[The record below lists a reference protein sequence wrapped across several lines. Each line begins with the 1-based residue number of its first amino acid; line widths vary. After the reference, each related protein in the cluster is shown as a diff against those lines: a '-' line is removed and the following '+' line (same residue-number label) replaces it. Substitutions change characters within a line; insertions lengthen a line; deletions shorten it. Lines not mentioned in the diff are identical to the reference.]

1 MATIIAVP
9 NEGRGQASRITREGK
24 KITYVL
30 SVIQQPARARACG
43 SGAKSSAD
51 RRPVDP
57 PPIVELRIYEGEPT
71 PQGDYANDIT
81 TTLNATFLFATLEH
95 ARTMAHGRV
104 PQTPA
109 SLPVLTGMA
118 VAGMAH
124 LDRPVPSGY
133 FIFPD
138 LSVRH
143 EGKFRLSFSLY
154 EALKEAKDADGGEQ
168 STKASGPTEAHVTYR
183 LGVKSQPF
191 TVFSAKKFPGL
202 EESTALSRIVA
213 EQGCRVRIR
222 RDVRM
227 RRRDTK
233 HPKGWNVYVD
243 DTGRARRTATPDAYG
258 QAPTPHPDMES
269 YARHRSN
276 SVVSNGGYAMP
287 LQRRLSSQELAQA
300 YQQQSYGPPHLAPQT
315 PPSAYMA
322 QMGYGAVTPQQ
333 YQQPYTPLQP
343 MMHPPHPQYQQQ
355 QQQQHYQ
362 MQLQMQAP
370 QNYAGYMPHQYYA
383 PAQPQYE
390 QPHHVRHE
398 SLDYASAPL
407 DQRRTSVAAPQP
419 QQYPIQSQMPVP
431 VPFGTLDGINR
442 SHPMNQ
448 QPPYRSNGARTPIPP
463 NASAGHSLPPLNT
476 TLQAPREKTGATSPV
491 TAIPGPISAPGH
503 HDTPKPPMV
512 AAPSST
518 PTQSTAARKRS
529 FDDAFDTQHLN
540 QPLRQGAR
548 PSLTH
553 SHSASDCTQALR
565 IEDEGEEEL
574 SDHDKLK
581 MVYRRADGTEV
592 DRRLPPHT

>member
-9 NEGRGQASRITREGK
+9 NEAKSQASRITKEGK
-24 KITYVL
+24 KITYML
-30 SVIQQPARARACG
+30 NVIQQPARARACG

-81 TTLNATFLFATLEH
+81 TTFNANFFLFATLEH
-95 ARTMAHGRV
+95 ARTMAQGRV

-109 SLPVLTGMA
+109 SLPVLTGMP
-118 VAGMAH
+118 VAGMAY
-124 LDRPVPSGY
+124 LDRPVQAGY

-154 EALKEAKDADGGEQ
+154 EELKEAKDADSGEQ
-168 STKASGPTEAHVTYR
+168 STKASGPTEAHVTHR
-183 LGVKSQPF
+183 LEVKSQPF

-233 HPKGWNVYVD
+233 HSKDWD
-243 DTGRARRTATPDAYG
+243 DYEEDAERARRTATPDAYG
-258 QAPTPHPDMES
+258 QAPTPHPDMEP

-276 SVVSNGGYAMP
+276 SVISNGGYAMP

-333 YQQPYTPLQP
+333 YQQAYAPLQL
-343 MMHPPHPQYQQQ
+343 MMQPPQPQYQQQ

-362 MQLQMQAP
+362 VQAP
-370 QNYAGYMPHQYYA
+370 HNYAGYMPNQYYA

-398 SLDYASAPL
+398 NLDYASAPL
-407 DQRRTSVAAPQP
+407 DQRRTSVAGPQP
-419 QQYPIQSQMPVP
+419 QQYPVQSQMPAP
-431 VPFGTLDGINR
+431 APFGTLDGINR

-448 QPPYRSNGARTPIPP
+448 QPPYRSNGAPTPTPT

-476 TLQAPREKTGATSPV
+476 TLQAPREKIEATSPV
-491 TAIPGPISAPGH
+491 TAMP
-503 HDTPKPPMV
+503 
-512 AAPSST
+512 
-518 PTQSTAARKRS
+518 
-529 FDDAFDTQHLN
+529 
-540 QPLRQGAR
+540 
-548 PSLTH
+548 
-553 SHSASDCTQALR
+553 
-565 IEDEGEEEL
+565 
-574 SDHDKLK
+574 
-581 MVYRRADGTEV
+581 
-592 DRRLPPHT
+592 